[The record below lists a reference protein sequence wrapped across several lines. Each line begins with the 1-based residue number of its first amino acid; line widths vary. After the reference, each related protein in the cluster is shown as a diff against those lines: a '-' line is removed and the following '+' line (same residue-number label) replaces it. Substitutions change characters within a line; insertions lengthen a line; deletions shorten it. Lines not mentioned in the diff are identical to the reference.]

1 MSHAPSR
8 NLAKVKISTTVN
20 DRKAEKPFTA
30 TLRRQWLPFSV
41 RWCFT
46 IPEPAM
52 VKPVN
57 TPMA

>member
-1 MSHAPSR
+1 MSQAPSL
-8 NLAKVKISTTVN
+8 NLATAKISTTVK
-20 DRKAEKPFTA
+20 DRKAENPLMA
-30 TLRRQWLPFSV
+30 MLRRQWPSRAV

-46 IPEPAM
+46 MPEPAM